1 VLKSFN
7 YHFVALSVL
16 VAVFVSAAAL
26 SLPSRLVYGPAPD
39 PGPLR
44 TPLGWRSVAVRW
56 LE

>member
-7 YHFVALSVL
+7 YLF
-16 VAVFVSAAAL
+16 
-26 SLPSRLVYGPAPD
+26 VYGPTPD

-44 TPLGWRSVAVRW
+44 TPVGWRSVAARW